1 MPLIDRGALEL
12 PIGQLVYELLYSER
26 LAPNYELLD
35 DVLGG
40 L

>member
-1 MPLIDRGALEL
+1 MPLIDQGALGW
-12 PIGQLVYELLYSER
+12 PVGQLVYELLYSER
-26 LAPNYELLD
+26 LGPNYELLD

>member
-1 MPLIDRGALEL
+1 MPLIDQGVLEL
-12 PIGQLVYELLYSER
+12 PIGQQVYEILYSER

-40 L
+40 